1 MQYSSLDHRIL
12 SLAKS
17 LFALAT
23 TLATRATALTALHAT
38 KSDRIQKC
46 VLAPALARQEGFLE
60 RSGLYDKQAS
70 VPLKKN

>member
-23 TLATRATALTALHAT
+23 TLATRATALRAT

>member
-1 MQYSSLDHRIL
+1 
-12 SLAKS
+12 
-17 LFALAT
+17 LAT
-23 TLATRATALTALHAT
+23 TLATRATALTALSAT

>member
-17 LFALAT
+17 LFAVAT
-23 TLATRATALTALHAT
+23 TLATRATALTALCAA
-38 KSDRIQKC
+38 KSDRIPEC

-60 RSGLYDKQAS
+60 RGGLYDKQAS

>member
-23 TLATRATALTALHAT
+23 TLATRATALTAQRAA

-46 VLAPALARQEGFLE
+46 VLAPALARQEVFLE